1 MESPKKV
8 IQQKSSPPSQ
18 TPQYRAVKMGKTC
31 MRRFTKE
38 EALPKVK
45 HEIHKKVTAKGIR
58 MQLLKKFNK
67 KEEIV
72 WNR

>member
-1 MESPKKV
+1 
-8 IQQKSSPPSQ
+8 
-18 TPQYRAVKMGKTC
+18 MGKTC

-45 HEIHKKVTAKGIR
+45 QEIHKKVTAKGIR